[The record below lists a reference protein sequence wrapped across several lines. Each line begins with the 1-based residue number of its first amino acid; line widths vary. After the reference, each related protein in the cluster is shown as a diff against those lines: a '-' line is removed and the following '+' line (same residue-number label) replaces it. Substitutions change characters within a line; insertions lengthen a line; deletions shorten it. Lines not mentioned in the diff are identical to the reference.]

1 MTIVNMIRINQHREI
16 EENIFSEKCDLTI
29 EINNIEKINE
39 LRNKYDAAKNKTIKI
54 ITLIIIVLALT
65 FALAIKSDP
74 LSITAFIFVS
84 IFVITLIGST
94 ITNLYPPFVIDSNK
108 FDVNLHTGRNLSFP
122 LEKNEPVELIRHN
135 VNLWILKINDSEYS
149 VGFPII
155 EYHPENS
162 IIIKDYIKEINLS
175 CDYGFIITLPESLK
189 TTLEDY
195 QWKR

>member
-1 MTIVNMIRINQHREI
+1 MMTTNMIRINQYKEI
-16 EENIFSEKCDLTI
+16 EENIFSKKCDLTL

-54 ITLIIIVLALT
+54 ITLIIFIVLALI

-108 FDVNLHTGRNLSFP
+108 FDVNLHTGRSLSLP

-135 VNLWILKINDSEYS
+135 ANLWILKINDFEYS

-195 QWKR
+195 Q

>member
-1 MTIVNMIRINQHREI
+1 MMIANIIRINQRREI
-16 EENIFSEKCDLTI
+16 EENIFSKKCDLTL

-54 ITLIIIVLALT
+54 IALIIFIVLALT
-65 FALAIKSDP
+65 FALAVKSDP

-108 FDVNLHTGRNLSFP
+108 FDVNLYTGLSLSLP
-122 LEKNEPVELIRHN
+122 LGKNESVELIKYN
-135 VNLWILKINDSEYS
+135 NNLWILKINDSEYS
-149 VGFPII
+149 ISFPTI

-162 IIIKDYIKEINLS
+162 IIIKDYIKEIDLS

-189 TTLEDY
+189 ATLEDY
-195 QWKR
+195 Q